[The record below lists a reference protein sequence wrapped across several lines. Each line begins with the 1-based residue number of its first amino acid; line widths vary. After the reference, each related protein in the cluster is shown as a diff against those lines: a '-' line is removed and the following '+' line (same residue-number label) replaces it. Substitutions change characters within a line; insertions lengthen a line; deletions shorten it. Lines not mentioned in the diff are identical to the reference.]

1 VAGVLAEGQDLRQVT
16 VKRSGDALA
25 LAPGPQFY
33 VVNQRAE
40 HFSGLRP
47 DCRVVQCLFELR
59 AALARVERLV
69 LQDHVEHCVAD
80 AVSSGNKAER
90 EREIEELISVLNSA
104 T

>member
-1 VAGVLAEGQDLRQVT
+1 MTPETRKKARVRLARIEGQVR
-16 VKRSGDALA
+16 GLA
-25 LAPGPQFY
+25 RMIDDDRYCIDVITQTQA
-33 VVNQRAE
+33 V
-40 HFSGLRP
+40 
-47 DCRVVQCLFELR
+47 R

-90 EREIEELISVLNSA
+90 ERKIEELISVLNSA